1 MLALSLSSYAPCAQ
15 NVFVGVEDVMK
26 IADFGLAVQLESDE
40 ELWKRS
46 WGGTPGYWA
55 PEVEAG
61 YKLKESGDTQTAR
74 RKGAHGLNADVWS
87 MGKLIKYIAED
98 FNQSDLNELANFACV
113 EDRASRPTSLRLLEK
128 LNQMK
133 QDRDTAAPLN
143 VAVSM
148 DGDTSTSLRT
158 KSLLIDGGDIADRV
172 SKQFE
177 ERVQRER
184 KLADENAELDRRARA
199 KLEFEERLRPFSGRA
214 LTSVER
220 KTLELVSELAIK
232 GAGEKQALRGLFFIV
247 GNGKEVLKCG
257 KIKMK
262 SQDYSD
268 SPNVSVLEDP
278 AGEFTAGAEGDGA
291 IVIDLSSGDDVQVA
305 PSSKTERAVSAS

>member
-1 MLALSLSSYAPCAQ
+1 M
-15 NVFVGVEDVMK
+15 FVGVEDVMK

-46 WGGTPGYWA
+46 WGGTPRYWA

-74 RKGAHGLNADVWS
+74 RKGPHGLNADVWS

-133 QDRDTAAPLN
+133 QDRGAAAPLN

-148 DGDTSTSLRT
+148 DGDTSTLLRT
-158 KSLLIDGGDIADRV
+158 ASLLIDGGDIADRV
-172 SKQFE
+172 SKQF
-177 ERVQRER
+177 
-184 KLADENAELDRRARA
+184 
-199 KLEFEERLRPFSGRA
+199 
-214 LTSVER
+214 
-220 KTLELVSELAIK
+220 
-232 GAGEKQALRGLFFIV
+232 
-247 GNGKEVLKCG
+247 
-257 KIKMK
+257 
-262 SQDYSD
+262 
-268 SPNVSVLEDP
+268 
-278 AGEFTAGAEGDGA
+278 
-291 IVIDLSSGDDVQVA
+291 
-305 PSSKTERAVSAS
+305 